1 MSLNEALAERL
12 HEMSKLLELLGENQF
27 KAIAHSR
34 AARVVESLAGPVE
47 GMDRAAL
54 TALDGIGDKI
64 ADKILEYCS
73 SSKNGRACIAE
84 HEKMLK
90 QVPPGLLEILDI
102 PGLGPK
108 SVRAMWQGLQIV
120 DAASLKKAIDDGSLL
135 KLPRMGEKAIEKIK
149 SGLALGEEATRRIAL
164 GLALPMAERIAD
176 ELRAQKGVQ
185 RVEVAGS
192 LRRGKDTIADIDLL
206 VMVDDVAGVAP
217 KLQSAPKAVAKSA
230 SKAAAKTSANK
241 TKAEE
246 PHPVIEA
253 FCALPDVRQVISK
266 GPTRASVRAV
276 INLHSGRWKGGGP
289 DEHPKEPT
297 MQVDV
302 RVIPERSF
310 GAALMY
316 FTGSKDHNVA
326 LRQRA
331 LAQKQTLNEYGL
343 FPEDDEETPPQDRG
357 ITPVASKTEAEIYKV
372 LGLPYIPPEIREH
385 AGDIAAFEKA
395 GKVPKLIELA
405 DIKCDLHAHTTDSDG
420 RMSMRELVENAI
432 KRGFHTIAVTDH
444 SKSSAIANGLSP
456 ERLRAQIKVVQ
467 SMNKALKSEGIDIR
481 VLAGSEV
488 DILADGSLDYDDE
501 LLADLDIV
509 VASPHAGLSQDPAT
523 ATKRLLK
530 AISHPLVHI
539 IGHPTGR
546 LINRRHGLEPA
557 MDELIAAAKEHST
570 ALEIN
575 AHWMRLDLRDIHVR
589 AATKAGALIAI
600 DCDDHESSDFE
611 NLRFGISTARR
622 GMLTPDLC
630 VNAWPR
636 EKLLKWLNSKGR

>member
-1 MSLNEALAERL
+1 MSLNEAVAERL
-12 HEMSKLLELLGENQF
+12 NEMSKLLELLGENQF

-34 AARVVESLAGPVE
+34 ASRVIESLPSPVE
-47 GMDRAAL
+47 GMDKAAL
-54 TALDGIGDKI
+54 VALDGIGEKI
-64 ADKILEYCS
+64 ADKVLEYCAS
-73 SSKNGRACIAE
+73 AAKGKPRISE

-90 QVPPGLLEILDI
+90 EVPPGLLEILDI

-108 SVRAMWQGLQIV
+108 TVRAMWQELKV
-120 DAASLKKAIDDGSLL
+120 TDTATLKKAIDNGSLL
-135 KLPRMGEKAIEKIK
+135 KLPRMGEKAVEKVK

-176 ELRAQKGVQ
+176 ELRAIKGVEGI
-185 RVEVAGS
+185 EVAGS

-206 VMVDDVAGVAP
+206 VMVSDVEGVAP
-217 KLQSAPKAVAKSA
+217 KLRSVAKA
-230 SKAAAKTSANK
+230 GAKPATGKAKSD
-241 TKAEE
+241 E

-316 FTGSKDHNVA
+316 FTGSKDHNVV

-343 FPEDDEETPPQDRG
+343 FPDDDDKTPPQDRG
-357 ITPVASKTEAEIYKV
+357 VKPIASKTEAEIYKV
-372 LGLPYIPPEIREH
+372 LGLPYIPPELREH
-385 AGDIAAFEKA
+385 PADIAEFEKA
-395 GKVPKLIELA
+395 GKVPKLIELS

-420 RMSMRELVENAI
+420 KMSMRELVENALHR
-432 KRGFHTIAVTDH
+432 KFHTIAVTDH

-456 ERLRAQIKVVQ
+456 ERLRAQIKQVHNL
-467 SMNKALKSEGIDIR
+467 NKTLKSEGIDIR

-488 DILADGSLDYDDE
+488 DILADGSLDYDDD
-501 LLADLDIV
+501 LLAELDIV

-523 ATKRLLK
+523 ATKRMLK
-530 AISHPLVHI
+530 AISHPFVHI

-546 LINRRHGLEPA
+546 LINRRHGLDPA
-557 MDELIAAAKEHST
+557 MEELIAAAKEHST

-575 AHWMRLDLRDIHVR
+575 AHWMRLDLRDVHVR
-589 AATKAGALIAI
+589 AATKTGAFIAI
-600 DCDDHESSDFE
+600 DCDDHDPSDFE
-611 NLRFGISTARR
+611 NLRFGVATARR

-630 VNAWPR
+630 VNTWTR
-636 EKLLKWLNSKGR
+636 EKLLKWLKSKR

>member
-1 MSLNEALAERL
+1 MSLNEAVAERL

-34 AARVVESLAGPVE
+34 AARVLESLPNPVE
-47 GMDRAAL
+47 NMDKAAL

-64 ADKILEYCS
+64 ADKILEYCAS
-73 SSKNGRACIAE
+73 AAKGKPRIFE
-84 HEKMLK
+84 HEQMLK
-90 QVPPGLLEILDI
+90 AVPPGLLDILDI

-108 SVRAMWQGLQIV
+108 TVRAMWQDLGIT
-120 DAASLKKAIDDGSLL
+120 DTTSLKKAIDSGSLL
-135 KLPRMGEKAIEKIK
+135 KLPRMGEKAVEKIK
-149 SGLALGEEATRRIAL
+149 SGLALGEEATRRIHL
-164 GLALPMAERIAD
+164 GLAYPMALRIAE
-176 ELRAQKGVQ
+176 ELRSVEGVE

-192 LRRGKDTIADIDLL
+192 LRRGRETIADIDLL
-206 VMVDDVAGVAP
+206 VMVRDFEGVAP
-217 KLQSAPKAVAKSA
+217 KLRSAKSPAPKATGENPAKPAPAKAKSEDA
-230 SKAAAKTSANK
+230 
-241 TKAEE
+241 

-253 FCALPDVRQVISK
+253 FCSLPDVRQVISK

-316 FTGSKDHNVA
+316 FTGSKDHNVV

-331 LAQKQTLNEYGL
+331 LAQQQTLNEYGL
-343 FPEDDEETPPQDRG
+343 FPEDENQTPPQDRG
-357 ITPVASKTEAEIYKV
+357 IRPVASKTEAEIYKA
-372 LGLPYIPPEIREH
+372 LGLPYIPPELREFP
-385 AGDIAAFEKA
+385 ADIANIEKL
-395 GKVPKLIELA
+395 GKAPALIELA

-456 ERLRAQIKVVQ
+456 ERLRAQIKAVHNL
-467 SMNKALKSEGIDIR
+467 NKALKAEGLDIR

-488 DILADGSLDYDDE
+488 DILSDGTMDFDDD
-501 LLADLDIV
+501 LLAELDIV
-509 VASPHAGLSQDPAT
+509 VASPHAALSQDPAT

-530 AISHPLVHI
+530 AIAHPHVHI

-546 LINRRHGLEPA
+546 LINRRAGLDPA
-557 MDELIAAAKEHST
+557 MDELIAAAKEHNT

-589 AATKAGALIAI
+589 AATAAGALIAI
-600 DCDDHESSDFE
+600 DCDDHETSDFE

-622 GMLTPDLC
+622 GLLTPELC
-630 VNAWPR
+630 INAWPR
-636 EKLLKWLNSKGR
+636 EKLLKWLKSKR

>member
-12 HEMSKLLELLGENQF
+12 HEMSRLLELLGENQF

-34 AARVVESLAGPVE
+34 AARVIESLPRPVES
-47 GMDRAAL
+47 MDKPAL
-54 TALDGIGDKI
+54 VALDGIGDKI
-64 ADKILEYCS
+64 ADKILEFCAS
-73 SSKNGRACIAE
+73 STKGAPRIPE

-90 QVPPGLLEILDI
+90 EVPPGLLEILDI

-108 SVRAMWQGLQIV
+108 TVRAMWQELKIV
-120 DAASLKKAIDDGSLL
+120 DTASLKKAIDNGSLL

-176 ELRAQKGVQ
+176 ELRAQKGVE

-206 VMVDDVAGVAP
+206 VMVADVAGVAP
-217 KLQSAPKAVAKSA
+217 KLQSAPKAG
-230 SKAAAKTSANK
+230 AKTSAKLPASK
-241 TKAEE
+241 TKQEE

-253 FCALPDVRQVISK
+253 FCSLPDVRQVISK

-357 ITPVASKTEAEIYKV
+357 IKPVASKTEADIYKV
-372 LGLPYIPPEIREH
+372 LGLPYIPPEVREH
-385 AGDIAAFEKA
+385 AGDIAEFEKA
-395 GKVPKLIELA
+395 GKVPKLIELS
-405 DIKCDLHAHTTDSDG
+405 DIKSDLHAHTTDSDG
-420 RMSMRELVENAI
+420 RMSMRELVECALQ
-432 KRGFHTIAVTDH
+432 RGFHTIAVTDH

-456 ERLRAQIKVVQ
+456 ERLRAQIKIVQ
-467 SMNKALKSEGIDIR
+467 NMNKVLKSEGIDIR

-488 DILADGSLDYDDE
+488 DILADGSLDYEDD

-523 ATKRLLK
+523 ATKRMLK

-557 MDELIAAAKEHST
+557 MEELIAAAKQHST

-600 DCDDHESSDFE
+600 DCDDHEASDFD
-611 NLRFGISTARR
+611 NLRFGIATARR

-630 VNAWPR
+630 VNAWSR
-636 EKLLKWLNSKGR
+636 EKLLKWLKSKGR

>member
-1 MSLNEALAERL
+1 MSLNEAVAQRL
-12 HEMSKLLELLGENQF
+12 SEMSKLLELLGENQF

-34 AARVVESLAGPVE
+34 AARVVESLADSVE
-47 GMDRAAL
+47 SMDKPAL
-54 TALDGIGDKI
+54 VALDGIGDKI
-64 ADKILEYCS
+64 ADKILEFCAS
-73 SSKNGRACIAE
+73 ASKGSPHIAE

-108 SVRAMWQGLQIV
+108 TVRAMWQELKITDKV
-120 DAASLKKAIDDGSLL
+120 SLKKAIDSGSLL
-135 KLPRMGEKAIEKIK
+135 KLPRMGEKAVEKIK
-149 SGLALGEEATRRIAL
+149 SGLALGEEATRRIAI

-176 ELRAQKGVQ
+176 ELRAIKGVQ
-185 RVEVAGS
+185 RVEIAGS
-192 LRRGKDTIADIDLL
+192 LRRGRETIADIDLL
-206 VMVDDVAGVAP
+206 VQTADAPGVAP
-217 KLQSAPKAVAKSA
+217 KLRSSAKSKA
-230 SKAAAKTSANK
+230 TTSKSKSD
-241 TKAEE
+241 E

-253 FCALPDVRQVISK
+253 FCSLPDVRDVISK

-302 RVIPERSF
+302 RVIPDRSF

-331 LAQKQTLNEYGL
+331 LAQEQTLNEYGL
-343 FPEDDEETPPQDRG
+343 FPEDEEETPPQDRG
-357 ITPVASKTEAEIYKV
+357 ISPIASKTEAEIYKA
-372 LGLPYIPPEIREH
+372 LGLPYIPPELREH
-385 AGDIAAFEKA
+385 PADIAEFQKA
-395 GKVPKLIELA
+395 GKVPKLVDLA

-420 RMSMRELVENAI
+420 RMSMRELVENAL

-456 ERLRAQIKVVQ
+456 ERLRDQIKTIRAL
-467 SMNKALKSEGIDIR
+467 NKALKSEGLDIR

-488 DILADGSLDYDDE
+488 DILADGSLDFDDE
-501 LLADLDIV
+501 LLAELDIV
-509 VASPHAGLSQDPAT
+509 VASPHAALSQDPAT

-546 LINRRHGLEPA
+546 LINRRHGLDPA
-557 MDELIAAAKEHST
+557 MDELITAAKEHRT

-575 AHWMRLDLRDIHVR
+575 AHWMRLDLRDVHVR
-589 AATKAGALIAI
+589 AATRAGALIAI
-600 DCDDHESSDFE
+600 DCDDHESSDFD

-622 GMLTPDLC
+622 GMLTPDQC

-636 EKLLKWLNSKGR
+636 EKLLAWLKSKGR

>member
-1 MSLNEALAERL
+1 MSLNEAVAERL
-12 HEMSKLLELLGENQF
+12 HEMSRLLELLGENQF

-34 AARVVESLAGPVE
+34 AARIVESLATPIE
-47 GMDRAAL
+47 SMDKSAL
-54 TALDGIGDKI
+54 TELDGIGDKI
-64 ADKILEYCS
+64 ADKILEFS
-73 SSKNGRACIAE
+73 ATAAKGTPRIAE

-90 QVPPGLLEILDI
+90 EVPPGLLEILDI

-108 SVRAMWQGLQIV
+108 TVRAMWQDLHITDV
-120 DAASLKKAIDDGSLL
+120 ASLKAAIENGSLL
-135 KLPRMGEKAIEKIK
+135 TLPRMGEKAVEKIK
-149 SGLALGEEATRRIAL
+149 GGLALGEEATRRIAL

-176 ELRAQKGVQ
+176 EIRAVKGVR

-192 LRRGKDTIADIDLL
+192 LRRGKETIADIDLL
-206 VMVDDVAGVAP
+206 VMVPDAD
-217 KLQSAPKAVAKSA
+217 S
-230 SKAAAKTSANK
+230 AAAPSTTPKKKSTSGTKASPTK
-241 TKAEE
+241 TKGDET
-246 PHPVIEA
+246 HPVVEA
-253 FCALPDVRQVISK
+253 FCSLPDVRQIISK

-289 DEHPKEPT
+289 DEHAKEPT

-316 FTGSKDHNVA
+316 FTGSKDHNVT

-331 LAQKQTLNEYGL
+331 LAQSQTLNEYGL

-357 ITPVASKTEAEIYKV
+357 IKPVASKTEHDIYKA
-372 LGLPYIPPEIREH
+372 LRLPYIPPELREH
-385 AGDIAAFEKA
+385 PADIAEFEKT
-395 GKVPKLIELA
+395 GRVPALIELA

-420 RMSMRELVENAI
+420 RMSMRELVDNAI

-444 SKSSAIANGLSP
+444 SKSSAVANGLSP
-456 ERLRAQIKVVQ
+456 DRLRAQITLVQ
-467 SMNKALKSEGIDIR
+467 NINKALKSEGLDIR

-488 DILADGSLDYDDE
+488 DILADGSLDFDDD
-501 LLADLDIV
+501 LLAELDIV
-509 VASPHAGLSQDPAT
+509 VASPHAALSQEPAA

-546 LINRRHGLEPA
+546 LINRRRGLEPD
-557 MDELIAAAKEHST
+557 MNELIAAAKQHNT

-589 AATKAGALIAI
+589 AATHAGTLIAI

-630 VNAWPR
+630 INAWSR
-636 EKLLKWLNSKGR
+636 DKLLKWLQSKR

>member
-1 MSLNEALAERL
+1 MSLNEAVAERL
-12 HEMSKLLELLGENQF
+12 HEMSRLLELLGENQF

-34 AARVVESLAGPVE
+34 AARVIESLPTPVES
-47 GMDRAAL
+47 MDKAAL

-64 ADKILEYCS
+64 ADKILEYS
-73 SSKNGRACIAE
+73 AAAAKGRPSIAE

-90 QVPPGLLEILDI
+90 EVPPGLLEILDI

-108 SVRAMWQGLQIV
+108 TVRAMWQDLKIT
-120 DAASLKKAIDDGSLL
+120 DIASLKAAIDNGSLL

-149 SGLALGEEATRRIAL
+149 GGLALGEEATRRIAL

-176 ELRAQKGVQ
+176 ELRGLEGVK

-192 LRRGKDTIADIDLL
+192 LRRGKETIADIDLL
-206 VMVDDVAGVAP
+206 VMVSDTDTAD
-217 KLQSAPKAVAKSA
+217 AKPRTPA
-230 SKAAAKTSANK
+230 RSKAASTKKPASSK

-246 PHPVIEA
+246 PHHVVEA
-253 FCALPDVRQVISK
+253 FCTLPDVRQIISK

-316 FTGSKDHNVA
+316 FTGSKDHNVT

-331 LAQKQTLNEYGL
+331 LAQSQTLNEYGL
-343 FPEDDEETPPQDRG
+343 FPDDDEETPPQDRG
-357 ITPVASKTEAEIYKV
+357 VKPVASKTEHDIYKA
-372 LGLPYIPPEIREH
+372 LRLPYIPPELREH
-385 AGDIAAFEKA
+385 PADIAEFEKA
-395 GKVPKLIELA
+395 GKVPALIELS

-420 RMSMRELVENAI
+420 RMSMRELVENAL

-444 SKSSAIANGLSP
+444 SKSSAVANGLSP
-456 ERLRAQIKVVQ
+456 DRLRAQIKLVQ
-467 SMNKALKSEGIDIR
+467 SMNKALKSEGLDIR

-488 DILADGSLDYDDE
+488 DILADGTLDYDDD
-501 LLADLDIV
+501 LLAQLDIV
-509 VASPHAGLSQDPAT
+509 VASPHAALSKEPAA

-546 LINRRHGLEPA
+546 LINRRRGLEPD
-557 MDELIAAAKEHST
+557 MDELIAAAKEHNT

-589 AATKAGALIAI
+589 AATRAGALIAI
-600 DCDDHESSDFE
+600 DCDDHEPSDFE
-611 NLRFGISTARR
+611 NLRYGISTARR
-622 GMLTPDLC
+622 GMLIPDLC
-630 VNAWPR
+630 VNTWTR
-636 EKLLKWLNSKGR
+636 DKLLKWLKSKR

>member
-1 MSLNEALAERL
+1 MSLNEAIAQRL
-12 HEMSKLLELLGENQF
+12 HEMSRLLELLGENQF

-34 AARVVESLAGPVE
+34 AARVVESLSDPVE
-47 GMDRAAL
+47 SMDKPTL
-54 TALDGIGDKI
+54 LKLDGIGDKI
-64 ADKILEYCS
+64 ADKIIEFS
-73 SSKNGRACIAE
+73 ASAAKGAPRIAE
-84 HEKMLK
+84 HDKMLK

-108 SVRAMWQGLQIV
+108 TVRAMWQDLNIT
-120 DAASLKKAIDDGSLL
+120 DKPSLKKCIDDGSLL

-149 SGLALGEEATRRIAL
+149 SGLALGEEATRRIHL
-164 GLALPMAERIAD
+164 GLAYPMAIRIAD
-176 ELRAQKGVQ
+176 ELRSVQGVE
-185 RVEVAGS
+185 RVEIAGS
-192 LRRGKDTIADIDLL
+192 LRRGKETIADIDLL
-206 VMVDDVAGVAP
+206 VMVADVEGVAP
-217 KLQSAPKAVAKSA
+217 KLRSEKSPVSKKSAKSA
-230 SKAAAKTSANK
+230 QTSA
-241 TKAEE
+241 KAPAVSSDD

-276 INLHSGRWKGGGP
+276 INLHAGRWKGGGP

-316 FTGSKDHNVA
+316 FTGSKDHNVV

-331 LAQKQTLNEYGL
+331 LAQNQTLNEYGL
-343 FPEDDEETPPQDRG
+343 FPEDGEKTPPQDRG
-357 ITPVASKTEAEIYKV
+357 IKPVASKTESEIYKA
-372 LGLPYIPPEIREH
+372 LHLPYIPPELREFP
-385 AGDIAAFEKA
+385 ADIADFEKR
-395 GKVPKLIELA
+395 GKVPTLIELA

-456 ERLRAQIKVVQ
+456 ERLRAQIKVVHNI
-467 SMNKALKSEGIDIR
+467 NKTLKAEGLDIR

-488 DILADGSLDYDDE
+488 DILSDGSLDFDDD
-501 LLADLDIV
+501 LLNELDII
-509 VASPHAGLSQDPAT
+509 VASPHAALSQDPAT
-523 ATKRLLK
+523 ATNRLLK
-530 AISHPLVHI
+530 AIAHPRVHI

-546 LINRRHGLEPA
+546 LINRRAGLDPA
-557 MDELIAAAKEHST
+557 MDEIIAAAKEHNT

-600 DCDDHESSDFE
+600 DCDDHETSDFE

-630 VNAWPR
+630 INAWPR
-636 EKLLKWLNSKGR
+636 EKLLKWLNSKG

>member
-1 MSLNEALAERL
+1 MSLNEAVAERL

-34 AARVVESLAGPVE
+34 AARVLESLPKPVES
-47 GMDRAAL
+47 MDKAAL

-64 ADKILEYCS
+64 ADKILEYCAS
-73 SSKNGRACIAE
+73 AAKGKPRIAE
-84 HEKMLK
+84 HEEMLK
-90 QVPPGLLEILDI
+90 AVPPGLLEILDI

-108 SVRAMWQGLQIV
+108 TVRAMWQELAIT
-120 DAASLKKAIDDGSLL
+120 DTPSLKRAIDSGSLL
-135 KLPRMGEKAIEKIK
+135 RLPRMGEKAVEKIK
-149 SGLALGEEATRRIAL
+149 SGLALGEEATRRIHL
-164 GLALPMAERIAD
+164 GLAYPMAVRIAE
-176 ELRAQKGVQ
+176 ELRSVKGVE

-192 LRRGKDTIADIDLL
+192 LRRGRETIADIDLL
-206 VMVDDVAGVAP
+206 VMVSDVEGVAP
-217 KLQSAPKAVAKSA
+217 KLRSAKSPEPKAGG
-230 SKAAAKTSANK
+230 KAAAKSKSEDA
-241 TKAEE
+241 

-253 FCALPDVRQVISK
+253 FCSLPDVRQVISR

-302 RVIPERSF
+302 RLIPERSF

-316 FTGSKDHNVA
+316 FTGSKDHNVV

-331 LAQKQTLNEYGL
+331 LAQQQTLNEYGL
-343 FPEDDEETPPQDRG
+343 FPEDGNETPPQDRG
-357 ITPVASKTEAEIYKV
+357 IKPVASKSEAEIYKA
-372 LGLPYIPPEIREH
+372 LGLPYIPPELREFP
-385 AGDIAAFEKA
+385 ADIAEIEKR
-395 GKVPKLIELA
+395 GKAPTLIELA

-420 RMSMRELVENAI
+420 RMSMRELVENAL

-456 ERLRAQIKVVQ
+456 ERLRAQIKAVHKL
-467 SMNKALKSEGIDIR
+467 NKVLKSEGIDIR

-488 DILADGSLDYDDE
+488 DILSDGTMDFDDD
-501 LLADLDIV
+501 LLAELDIV
-509 VASPHAGLSQDPAT
+509 VASPHAALSQDPAT

-530 AISHPLVHI
+530 AISHPYVHI

-546 LINRRHGLEPA
+546 LINRRAGLDPA
-557 MDELIAAAKEHST
+557 MDEIIAAAKEHGT

-589 AATKAGALIAI
+589 AATAAGALIAI

-622 GMLTPDLC
+622 GMLTPEFC
-630 VNAWPR
+630 INAWPR
-636 EKLLKWLNSKGR
+636 EKLLRWLESKR

>member
-1 MSLNEALAERL
+1 MSLNEAVAERL
-12 HEMSKLLELLGENQF
+12 HEMSRLLELLGENQF

-34 AARVVESLAGPVE
+34 AARVIESLPTPVES
-47 GMDRAAL
+47 MDKAAL

-64 ADKILEYCS
+64 ADKVLEYS
-73 SSKNGRACIAE
+73 ASASKGRPRIAE

-90 QVPPGLLEILDI
+90 EVPSGLLEILDI

-108 SVRAMWQGLQIV
+108 TVRAMWQDLGITDV
-120 DAASLKKAIDDGSLL
+120 ASLKAAIDNGSLL

-149 SGLALGEEATRRIAL
+149 GGLALGEEATRRIAL

-176 ELRAQKGVQ
+176 ELRALEGVKC
-185 RVEVAGS
+185 VEVAGS
-192 LRRGKDTIADIDLL
+192 LRRGRETIADIDLL
-206 VMVDDVAGVAP
+206 VMVSDGDAAG
-217 KLQSAPKAVAKSA
+217 
-230 SKAAAKTSANK
+230 ANPSPRSK
-241 TKAEE
+241 TKTAGAKKTASVNVKAED
-246 PHPVIEA
+246 PHHVIEA
-253 FCALPDVRQVISK
+253 FCTLPDVRQIISK

-302 RVIPERSF
+302 RVIPQRSF

-316 FTGSKDHNVA
+316 FTGSKDHNVT

-331 LAQKQTLNEYGL
+331 LAQSQTLNEYGL
-343 FPEDDEETPPQDRG
+343 FPEDGEDTPPQDRG
-357 ITPVASKTEAEIYKV
+357 IKPVASETEHDIYKE
-372 LGLPYIPPEIREH
+372 LRLPYIPPELREH
-385 AGDIAAFEKA
+385 PADIAEFEKA
-395 GKVPKLIELA
+395 GKVPALIELA
-405 DIKCDLHAHTTDSDG
+405 DIRCDLHAHTTDSDG
-420 RMSMRELVENAI
+420 RMSMRELVENAL

-444 SKSSAIANGLSP
+444 SKSSAVANGLSVD
-456 ERLRAQIKVVQ
+456 RLRAQIKVVQ
-467 SMNKALKSEGIDIR
+467 NINKALKSEGLDIR

-488 DILADGSLDYDDE
+488 DILADGSLDFDDD
-501 LLADLDIV
+501 LLAQLDIV
-509 VASPHAGLSQDPAT
+509 VASPHAALSQDSQA

-546 LINRRHGLEPA
+546 LINRRRGLEPE
-557 MDELIAAAKEHST
+557 MDELIAAAMEHNT

-589 AATKAGALIAI
+589 AATRAGTLIAI

-611 NLRFGISTARR
+611 NLRYGISTARR
-622 GMLTPDLC
+622 GMLTPELC
-630 VNAWPR
+630 VNAWSR
-636 EKLLKWLNSKGR
+636 DKLLKWLKSKR